1 MCIPVANEYVLGVFG
16 AKGWWFWAVL
26 CGFWVFLGCFGFFWA
41 SFNIILTNF
50 NK

>member
-1 MCIPVANEYVLGVFG
+1 MYIPVANEYVLGVFG

-26 CGFWVFLGCFGFFWA
+26 GGFGAYFGSFWA